1 MYMKGLRLMRLM
13 KQILLAVSLLLV
25 IISSAAAEDVAI
37 VADLI
42 SQNPD
47 PARSSELVEIRFNVQ
62 NLGYDDVENVIIELE
77 PEYPFT
83 RVPGES
89 LNKTIPY
96 IRSRQTDE
104 DAVTIKFKLLV
115 DNDAPDDIYEIDL
128 RIWDG
133 TGTSTTKTIDIEV
146 RGKEYA
152 QVITISKANI
162 DLARE
167 ESLEFVITNTG
178 NSPLENMVFSWS
190 DPAGVVL
197 PVYSDNTKY
206 IKHLDVGESVEVSY
220 TVIADINANPGL
232 YQMDLNL
239 RFEDYESTTG
249 EIDTTAGI
257 FVGGETDFDVAF
269 SGSSGGETSFSIA
282 NIGSVSANSVTVSI
296 SDQKGWSVSG
306 IDSVIIGNLNKGDY
320 TIASFNLQSKA
331 GGDLQ
336 KLPGEDSQRNKKLNQ
351 TRPFSSANQPSVLN
365 IEISYTDARGER
377 RTTAKE
383 VDIDPSVMGSTS
395 GGSGYGG
402 KGSGEGNGKV
412 PGASTQK
419 SSATVVWVGM
429 GIVAIIVLVFVHKR
443 YTKERLNDQDYTY
456 KKMIGD
462 FFGKSKRKQLEK

>member
-1 MYMKGLRLMRLM
+1 VKEMKQM
-13 KQILLAVSLLLV
+13 KQILLAMVLLILV
-25 IISSAAAEDVAI
+25 MGSAAADDVAI
-37 VADLI
+37 VADMV
-42 SQNPD
+42 SQTPD

-62 NLGYDDVENVIIELE
+62 NLGFDDAKNVIIELD
-77 PEYPFT
+77 PEYPFAQ
-83 RVPGES
+83 VPGES

-96 IRSRQTDE
+96 LRSRQTDE
-104 DAVTIKFKLLV
+104 DAAIIKFKLLV
-115 DNDAPDDIYEIDL
+115 DNSAPDDVYEIDI

-152 QVITISKANI
+152 QIITISKANI

-178 NSPLENMVFSWS
+178 NSPLENMVFSWN
-190 DPAGVVL
+190 DPDGVVL

-206 IKHLDVGESVEVSY
+206 VKHLDVGESVEVSY
-220 TVIADINANPGL
+220 TVIADINADPGL

-296 SDQKGWSVSG
+296 PDQRGWGVSG
-306 IDSVIIGNLNKGDY
+306 IDTVIIGNLNKGDY
-320 TIASFNLQSKA
+320 TIASFNLQSEA

-336 KLPGEDSQRNKKLNQ
+336 GLPEEDSQRNTKLNQ
-351 TRPFSSANQPSVLN
+351 TSPFSSANQPSVLN

-377 RTTAKE
+377 RTTTKE
-383 VDIDPSVMGSTS
+383 VDIDPSAMGSTS
-395 GGSGYGG
+395 DGSVYGS
-402 KGSGEGNGKV
+402 KANV

-419 SSATVVWVGM
+419 TSTTTMWAGI
-429 GIVAIIVLVFVHKR
+429 GIVALIVLVFVHKKYR
-443 YTKERLNDQDYTY
+443 KERLNDPDYTY
-456 KKMIGD
+456 KKMVGD
-462 FFGKSKRKQLEK
+462 FFGKSKRK

>member
-1 MYMKGLRLMRLM
+1 MKEMRQM
-13 KQILLAVSLLLV
+13 RQILLAMSLLLV
-25 IISSAAAEDVAI
+25 IMGSAVADDVAV

-62 NLGYDDVENVIIELE
+62 NIGFDDAENAIIELDLD
-77 PEYPFT
+77 YPFVQ
-83 RVPGES
+83 VPGES

-96 IRSRQTDE
+96 LRSRQTDE
-104 DAVTIKFKLLV
+104 DAAIIKFKLFV
-115 DNDAPDDIYEIDL
+115 DKDAPEGVYELDI

-146 RGKEYA
+146 RGKDYA
-152 QVITISKANI
+152 QIITISKANI

-167 ESLEFVITNTG
+167 ESLEFIITNTG
-178 NSPLENMVFSWS
+178 KSPLQNMVFSWN
-190 DPAGVVL
+190 DPDGIIL

-206 IKHLDVGESVEVSY
+206 LKYLDVGESVEVSY
-220 TVIADINANPGL
+220 TVMADVNAQPGL
-232 YQMDLNL
+232 YQIDLNL
-239 RFEDYESTTG
+239 QFEGYESTTG

-257 FVGGETDFDVAF
+257 FVGGGTDFDVAF

-296 SDQKGWSVSG
+296 PDQRGWRVSG

-320 TIASFNLQSKA
+320 TIASFNLQSEA

-336 KLPGEDSQRNKKLNQ
+336 GLPEEDSQINKELNQ
-351 TRPFSSANQPSVLN
+351 TSPFSSANQPSVLN

-377 RTTAKE
+377 RTTTKE

-395 GGSGYGG
+395 DGSVYGG
-402 KGSGEGNGKV
+402 KANV

-419 SSATVVWVGM
+419 TSTTAMWAGV
-429 GIVAIIVLVFVHKR
+429 GIVALIVLVFVHKR
-443 YTKERLNDQDYTY
+443 YRKERLNDPDYTY

-462 FFGKSKRKQLEK
+462 FFGKSKRKQVEK

>member
-1 MYMKGLRLMRLM
+1 MKQM
-13 KQILLAVSLLLV
+13 KQIKQILIVVSLLLV
-25 IISSAAAEDVAI
+25 IMSSAAADDVAI
-37 VADLI
+37 VADMI
-42 SQNPD
+42 SQTPD

-62 NLGYDDVENVIIELE
+62 NLGYDDAENVIIELA

-83 RVPGES
+83 QVSGES

-96 IRSRQTDE
+96 LRSRQTDE
-104 DAVTIKFKLLV
+104 DAAVVKFKLLV
-115 DNDAPDDIYEIDL
+115 DNGAPDDVYEIDI

-152 QVITISKANI
+152 QIITISKANI

-178 NSPLENMVFSWS
+178 NSPLKNMVFSWN
-190 DPAGVVL
+190 DPDGVVL

-220 TVIADINANPGL
+220 TVIADINADPGL

-296 SDQKGWSVSG
+296 SDQRGWSVSG

-320 TIASFNLQSKA
+320 TIASFNLQSEA
-331 GGDLQ
+331 GGSLQ
-336 KLPGEDSQRNKKLNQ
+336 GLPEEDSQRTKKLNQ
-351 TRPFSSANQPSVLN
+351 TRPVSSANQPPILD

-377 RTTAKE
+377 RTTTKE
-383 VDIDPSVMGSTS
+383 VAIDPSAMGPTS
-395 GGSGYGG
+395 GGSVYGG
-402 KGSGEGNGKV
+402 KDRV

-419 SSATVVWVGM
+419 TSTTAMWVGI
-429 GIVAIIVLVFVHKR
+429 GIVALIVLVFVHKR
-443 YTKERLNDQDYTY
+443 YRKERLNDPDYTY
-456 KKMIGD
+456 KKMVGD
-462 FFGKSKRKQLEK
+462 FFGKSKRD

>member
-1 MYMKGLRLMRLM
+1 MKQI
-13 KQILLAVSLLLV
+13 KQILLVVSLLLV
-25 IISSAAAEDVAI
+25 IMSSAAADDVAI
-37 VADLI
+37 VADMI
-42 SQNPD
+42 SQTPD

-62 NLGYDDVENVIIELE
+62 NLGYDDAENVIIELE

-83 RVPGES
+83 RVSGES

-96 IRSRQTDE
+96 LRSRQTDE
-104 DAVTIKFKLLV
+104 DAAIIKFKLLV
-115 DNDAPDDIYEIDL
+115 DNGAPDDVYEIDI

-152 QVITISKANI
+152 QIITISKANI

-178 NSPLENMVFSWS
+178 NSPLKNMVFSWNNP
-190 DPAGVVL
+190 DGVVL

-220 TVIADINANPGL
+220 TVIADINADPGL

-296 SDQKGWSVSG
+296 PDQKGWGVRG

-320 TIASFNLQSKA
+320 TIASFNLQSEA
-331 GGDLQ
+331 GGALQ
-336 KLPGEDSQRNKKLNQ
+336 GLPEEDSQRNKELNQ
-351 TRPFSSANQPSVLN
+351 SRPVSSANQPSILN

-377 RTTAKE
+377 RTTTKE
-383 VDIDPSVMGSTS
+383 VDIDPSAMGSTS
-395 GGSGYGG
+395 DGSVYGD
-402 KGSGEGNGKV
+402 KDRV
-412 PGASTQK
+412 LGASTQK
-419 SSATVVWVGM
+419 TSTTAMWVGM
-429 GIVAIIVLVFVHKR
+429 GIVALIVLVFVHKR
-443 YTKERLNDQDYTY
+443 YRKERLNDPDYTY
-456 KKMIGD
+456 KKMVRD
-462 FFGKSKRKQLEK
+462 FFGKSKRD

>member
-1 MYMKGLRLMRLM
+1 VKEMKQM
-13 KQILLAVSLLLV
+13 KQILLAMVLLILV
-25 IISSAAAEDVAI
+25 MGSAAADDVAI
-37 VADLI
+37 VADMV
-42 SQNPD
+42 SQTPD

-62 NLGYDDVENVIIELE
+62 NLGFDDAKNVIIELD
-77 PEYPFT
+77 PEYPFAQ
-83 RVPGES
+83 VPGES

-96 IRSRQTDE
+96 LRSRQTDE
-104 DAVTIKFKLLV
+104 DAAIIKFKLLV
-115 DNDAPDDIYEIDL
+115 DNSAPDDVYEIDI

-152 QVITISKANI
+152 QIITISKANI

-178 NSPLENMVFSWS
+178 NSPLENMVFSWN
-190 DPAGVVL
+190 DPDGVVL

-206 IKHLDVGESVEVSY
+206 VKHLDVGESVEVSY
-220 TVIADINANPGL
+220 TVIADINADPGL

-282 NIGSVSANSVTVSI
+282 NIGSVSANSVTV
-296 SDQKGWSVSG
+296 
-306 IDSVIIGNLNKGDY
+306 
-320 TIASFNLQSKA
+320 NLQSEA

-336 KLPGEDSQRNKKLNQ
+336 GLPEEDSQRNTKLNQ
-351 TRPFSSANQPSVLN
+351 TSPFSSANQPSVLN

-377 RTTAKE
+377 RTTTKE
-383 VDIDPSVMGSTS
+383 VDIDPSAMGSTS
-395 GGSGYGG
+395 DGSVYGS
-402 KGSGEGNGKV
+402 KANV

-419 SSATVVWVGM
+419 TSTTTMWAGI
-429 GIVAIIVLVFVHKR
+429 GIVALIVLVFVHKKYR
-443 YTKERLNDQDYTY
+443 KERLNDPDYTY
-456 KKMIGD
+456 KKMVGD
-462 FFGKSKRKQLEK
+462 FFGKSKRK

>member
-1 MYMKGLRLMRLM
+1 M
-13 KQILLAVSLLLV
+13 KQILLVISLLLV
-25 IISSAAAEDVAI
+25 IMGSAVAEDVAV

-42 SQNPD
+42 SQTPD

-62 NLGYDDVENVIIELE
+62 NLGFDDAKNVIIELD
-77 PEYPFT
+77 PEYPFAQ
-83 RVPGES
+83 VPGES

-96 IRSRQTDE
+96 LRSRQTDE
-104 DAVTIKFKLLV
+104 DAAIIKFKLLV
-115 DNDAPDDIYEIDL
+115 DNSAPDDVYEIDI

-152 QVITISKANI
+152 QIITISKANI

-178 NSPLENMVFSWS
+178 NSPLENMVFSWN
-190 DPAGVVL
+190 DPDGVVL

-206 IKHLDVGESVEVSY
+206 VKHLDVGESVEVSY
-220 TVIADINANPGL
+220 TVIADINADPGL

-257 FVGGETDFDVAF
+257 FVGGGTDFDVAF

-296 SDQKGWSVSG
+296 PDQRGWRVSG

-320 TIASFNLQSKA
+320 TIASFNLQSEA

-336 KLPGEDSQRNKKLNQ
+336 GLPEEDSQRNTKLNQ
-351 TRPFSSANQPSVLN
+351 TSPFSSANQPSVLN

-377 RTTAKE
+377 RTTTKE

-395 GGSGYGG
+395 DGSVYGS
-402 KGSGEGNGKV
+402 KANV

-419 SSATVVWVGM
+419 TSTTTMWAGI
-429 GIVAIIVLVFVHKR
+429 GIVALIVLVFVHKR
-443 YTKERLNDQDYTY
+443 YRKERLNDPDYTY
-456 KKMIGD
+456 KKMVGD
-462 FFGKSKRKQLEK
+462 FFGKSKRK

>member
-1 MYMKGLRLMRLM
+1 M
-13 KQILLAVSLLLV
+13 KQILLAISLLLV
-25 IISSAAAEDVAI
+25 IMGSAVADDVAV

-62 NLGYDDVENVIIELE
+62 NIGFDDAENAIIELDLD
-77 PEYPFT
+77 YPFVQ
-83 RVPGES
+83 VPGES

-96 IRSRQTDE
+96 LRSRQTDE
-104 DAVTIKFKLLV
+104 DAAIIKFKLFV
-115 DNDAPDDIYEIDL
+115 DKDAPEGVYELDI

-146 RGKEYA
+146 RGKDYA
-152 QVITISKANI
+152 QIITISKANI

-167 ESLEFVITNTG
+167 ESLEFIITNTG
-178 NSPLENMVFSWS
+178 NSPLENMVFSWN
-190 DPAGVVL
+190 DPDGVVL

-206 IKHLDVGESVEVSY
+206 VKHLDVGESVEVSY
-220 TVIADINANPGL
+220 TVIADINADPGL

-249 EIDTTAGI
+249 EINTTAGI

-296 SDQKGWSVSG
+296 PDQRGWRVSG

-320 TIASFNLQSKA
+320 TIASFNLQSEA

-336 KLPGEDSQRNKKLNQ
+336 GLPEEDSQINKKLNQ
-351 TRPFSSANQPSVLN
+351 TSPFSSANQPSVLN
-365 IEISYTDARGER
+365 IGISYTDARGER
-377 RTTAKE
+377 RTTTKE

-395 GGSGYGG
+395 DGSVYGS
-402 KGSGEGNGKV
+402 KANV
-412 PGASTQK
+412 PGASTQQT
-419 SSATVVWVGM
+419 STTTMWAGI
-429 GIVAIIVLVFVHKR
+429 GIVALIVLVFVHKR
-443 YTKERLNDQDYTY
+443 YRKERLNDPDYTY

-462 FFGKSKRKQLEK
+462 FFGKSKRKQVEK

>member
-1 MYMKGLRLMRLM
+1 MKQM
-13 KQILLAVSLLLV
+13 KQILLAMSLLLV
-25 IISSAAAEDVAI
+25 IMGSAVAEDVAV

-62 NLGYDDVENVIIELE
+62 NLGFDDAKNIVIELE
-77 PEYPFT
+77 PEYPFVK
-83 RVPGES
+83 VPGES

-96 IRSRQTDE
+96 LRSRQTDE
-104 DAVTIKFKLLV
+104 DAAIIKFKLLV
-115 DNDAPDDIYEIDL
+115 DNDAPEGVYEMDI

-152 QVITISKANI
+152 QIITISKANI

-167 ESLEFVITNTG
+167 ESLEFIITNTG
-178 NSPLENMVFSWS
+178 NSPLKNMVFSWN
-190 DPAGVVL
+190 DPDGIIL

-206 IKHLDVGESVEVSY
+206 IEYLDVGESVEVSY
-220 TVIADINANPGL
+220 TVMADINAQPGL
-232 YQMDLNL
+232 YQIDLNL

-257 FVGGETDFDVAF
+257 FVGGTTDFDVAF

-296 SDQKGWSVSG
+296 PDQRGWRVSG

-320 TIASFNLQSKA
+320 TIASFNLQQEVVSA
-331 GGDLQ
+331 LQ
-336 KLPGEDSQRNKKLNQ
+336 GLPGENRQRNKGLNQ

-365 IEISYTDARGER
+365 IEISYTDTRGER
-377 RTTAKE
+377 RTTTKE
-383 VDIDPSVMGSTS
+383 VDIDPSVVSSTPDGSV
-395 GGSGYGG
+395 YGNRA
-402 KGSGEGNGKV
+402 KH
-412 PGASTQK
+412 GASTQQT
-419 SSATVVWVGM
+419 STTAIWTGI
-429 GIVAIIVLVFVHKR
+429 GIVAFAVLVFVHKR
-443 YTKERLNDQDYTY
+443 YKKERLNDPEYTY
-456 KKMIGD
+456 KKMVED
-462 FFGKSKRKQLEK
+462 FFGKSKRKQLKK

>member
-1 MYMKGLRLMRLM
+1 VKEMKQM
-13 KQILLAVSLLLV
+13 KQILVAISLLLV
-25 IISSAAAEDVAI
+25 IMSSAAAEDVAI
-37 VADLI
+37 VADI
-42 SQNPD
+42 VSQTPD

-62 NLGYDDVENVIIELE
+62 NIGYDDAENVIIELE
-77 PEYPFT
+77 PEYPFAL
-83 RVPGES
+83 VPGES

-96 IRSRQTDE
+96 LRSRQTDE
-104 DAVTIKFKLLV
+104 DAAIVKFKLLV
-115 DNDAPDDIYEIDL
+115 DNGAPDDVYEIDI

-146 RGKEYA
+146 RGMEYA
-152 QVITISKANI
+152 QIITISKANI

-178 NSPLENMVFSWS
+178 NSPLKNMVFSWN
-190 DPAGVVL
+190 DPDGVVL

-220 TVIADINANPGL
+220 TVIADINADPGL

-296 SDQKGWSVSG
+296 PDQKGWGVSG

-320 TIASFNLQSKA
+320 TIASFNLQSEA
-331 GGDLQ
+331 GGALQ
-336 KLPGEDSQRNKKLNQ
+336 GLPEEDSQRNKELNQ
-351 TRPFSSANQPSVLN
+351 SRPVSSANQPSILN

-377 RTTAKE
+377 RTTTKE
-383 VDIDPSVMGSTS
+383 VDIDPSAMGSTS
-395 GGSGYGG
+395 GGSVYGG
-402 KGSGEGNGKV
+402 KDRV

-419 SSATVVWVGM
+419 TSTTAMWVGI
-429 GIVAIIVLVFVHKR
+429 GIVALIVLVFVHKR
-443 YTKERLNDQDYTY
+443 YRKERLNDPDYTY
-456 KKMIGD
+456 KKMVGD
-462 FFGKSKRKQLEK
+462 FFGKSKRD

>member
-1 MYMKGLRLMRLM
+1 M
-13 KQILLAVSLLLV
+13 SLLLV
-25 IISSAAAEDVAI
+25 IMSGAVAEDIAV
-37 VADLI
+37 VADLV
-42 SQNPD
+42 SQTPD

-62 NLGYDDVENVIIELE
+62 NLGYNDAENVIIELE
-77 PEYPFT
+77 PEYPFA

-96 IRSRQTDE
+96 LRSRQTDE
-104 DAVTIKFKLLV
+104 DAVIIKFKLLV
-115 DNDAPDDIYEIDL
+115 DNDAPDDVYEIDI

-152 QVITISKANI
+152 QIITISKANI

-178 NSPLENMVFSWS
+178 NSPLKNMVFSWN
-190 DPAGVVL
+190 DPDGVVL

-220 TVIADINANPGL
+220 TVIADINADPGL

-296 SDQKGWSVSG
+296 SDQRGWSVSG

-320 TIASFNLQSKA
+320 TIASFNLQSEA
-331 GGDLQ
+331 GGSLQ
-336 KLPGEDSQRNKKLNQ
+336 GLPEEDSQRNKRLNQ
-351 TRPFSSANQPSVLN
+351 TSPFSSANPPSVLD

-377 RTTAKE
+377 RTITKE

-395 GGSGYGG
+395 DGPVYGG
-402 KGSGEGNGKV
+402 RAG
-412 PGASTQK
+412 PGASTQQT
-419 SSATVVWVGM
+419 STTAMWIGV
-429 GIVAIIVLVFVHKR
+429 GIVALIVLVFVHKKYR
-443 YTKERLNDQDYTY
+443 KERLTDPDYTY
-456 KKMIGD
+456 KKMVGD
-462 FFGKSKRKQLEK
+462 FFGKSKRK

>member
-1 MYMKGLRLMRLM
+1 MKQM
-13 KQILLAVSLLLV
+13 KQILLVVSLLLV
-25 IISSAAAEDVAI
+25 IMSSAAADDVAI
-37 VADLI
+37 VADMI
-42 SQNPD
+42 SQTPD

-62 NLGYDDVENVIIELE
+62 NLGYDDAENVIIELK

-83 RVPGES
+83 RVSGES

-96 IRSRQTDE
+96 LRSRQTDE
-104 DAVTIKFKLLV
+104 DAAIVKFKLLV
-115 DNDAPDDIYEIDL
+115 DNGAPDDVYEIDI

-146 RGKEYA
+146 RGKDYA
-152 QVITISKANI
+152 QIITISKANI

-178 NSPLENMVFSWS
+178 NSPLKNMVFSWNNP
-190 DPAGVVL
+190 DGVVL

-220 TVIADINANPGL
+220 TVIADINADPGL

-296 SDQKGWSVSG
+296 SDQRGWSVSG

-320 TIASFNLQSKA
+320 TIASFNLQSEA
-331 GGDLQ
+331 GGALQ
-336 KLPGEDSQRNKKLNQ
+336 GLPEEDSQRNKELNQ
-351 TRPFSSANQPSVLN
+351 SRPVSSANQPSVLN

-377 RTTAKE
+377 RTTTKE
-383 VDIDPSVMGSTS
+383 VDIDPSAMGSTS
-395 GGSGYGG
+395 DGSVYGDRARV
-402 KGSGEGNGKV
+402 S
-412 PGASTQK
+412 GASAQK
-419 SSATVVWVGM
+419 TSTTAMWAGM
-429 GIVAIIVLVFVHKR
+429 GIVALIILVFVHKR
-443 YTKERLNDQDYTY
+443 YRKERLNDPDYTY
-456 KKMIGD
+456 KKMVGD
-462 FFGKSKRKQLEK
+462 FFGKSKRN